1 MPARICALRSGSSGN
16 AVFVE
21 SGNTS
26 LLVDAGING
35 KTVAQ
40 ALNDLDFDPC
50 RLSGMLITHEH
61 SDHIAGVGVLARR
74 YMLPIYVNMETYLA
88 MHDLIGK
95 IDTDLVNIVV
105 PGQEYVIGDLS
116 FSCFDISHDTV
127 RPVGYRIRTDAG
139 DISVCTDTGVVS
151 DQLLSHLEGSRALF
165 IEANYD
171 DDMLQT
177 GSYPYFLKRRISGE
191 RGHLSNSDSAEVIRR
206 LIRAGSE
213 YFVLSHLSKDNNMP
227 ELAALTVRQHLI
239 GDGISYD
246 KDAVISIAARY
257 NTSRPICLA

>member
-1 MPARICALRSGSSGN
+1 MSARICALRSGSSGN

-21 SGNTS
+21 SGSTA

-35 KTVAQ
+35 KTVAR
-40 ALNDLDFDPC
+40 ALSDLDFDPC
-50 RLSGMLITHEH
+50 KLSGMLITHEH

-74 YMLPIYVNMETYLA
+74 YKLPIYVNMETYLA
-88 MHDLIGK
+88 MHDQIGK
-95 IDTDLVNIVV
+95 IDADLINIIM
-105 PGQEYVIGDLS
+105 PGQEYVLGDLA

-127 RPVGYRIRTDAG
+127 RPVGYRIKTKSG
-139 DISVCTDTGVVS
+139 DVSVCTDTGIVS
-151 DQLLSHLEGSRALF
+151 DELLSRLEGSRALF

-177 GSYPYFLKRRISGE
+177 GSYPFFLKRRISGE

-206 LIRAGSE
+206 LIRAGTE
-213 YFVLSHLSKDNNMP
+213 NFVLSHLSKDNNMP
-227 ELAALTVRQHLI
+227 ELASLTVRQHLLE
-239 GDGISYD
+239 DGISYD

-257 NTSRPICLA
+257 NTSMPIRLA